1 MDPIAQQAVEATQTN
16 CDSDY
21 IEKAL
26 ARAYK
31 SVNLRIESFHSEA
44 VSQRGE
50 NFCSVIYR
58 IKVAYRKSENA
69 PLEQGNYILKD
80 LLPIV
85 AEVGSNEKFMFEQIL
100 PAMAQ
105 LLEKTSLQE
114 RKLSADCLFAER
126 AAAKE
131 IYLLEDLGA
140 LGYTSLNRQ
149 KGLSLEDA
157 RISVHKLAQFHAA
170 SMMLLHEQPQLVAQ
184 LSPSHYAN
192 GVSDPFAQVIC
203 LDGAAYAADVVAEMP
218 GMAPIADKMRA
229 QLSGD
234 YSERLRATVSAK
246 NTAFPVIAHGDLWL
260 NNIMINAEQKKA
272 IIVDFQN
279 CFVGSP
285 AIDLQF
291 FCYTSLQL
299 DVLLHHRDQLLQHY
313 NESLCQTLTAL
324 NYPGS
329 KPSYAQLLDEMER
342 CLFYGYYGVVCEL
355 PICCVSKDAA
365 EDFTVHT
372 FIDAEAIRAKRQQ
385 LFANERV
392 LQTLKATLGHFE
404 QQGILNAL

>member
-1 MDPIAQQAVEATQTN
+1 
-16 CDSDY
+16 
-21 IEKAL
+21 
-26 ARAYK
+26 
-31 SVNLRIESFHSEA
+31 
-44 VSQRGE
+44 
-50 NFCSVIYR
+50 
-58 IKVAYRKSENA
+58 
-69 PLEQGNYILKD
+69 
-80 LLPIV
+80 
-85 AEVGSNEKFMFEQIL
+85 
-100 PAMAQ
+100 
-105 LLEKTSLQE
+105 
-114 RKLSADCLFAER
+114 
-126 AAAKE
+126 
-131 IYLLEDLGA
+131 
-140 LGYTSLNRQ
+140 
-149 KGLSLEDA
+149 
-157 RISVHKLAQFHAA
+157 
-170 SMMLLHEQPQLVAQ
+170 MMLLHEQPQLVTQ

-272 IIVDFQN
+272 IIVSIVDKGSRMLILIDAVRFQVDFQN